1 MCIVSH
7 IVSDLQD
14 ALEAW
19 DEEKITHEDVII
31 MVETASLGPGRVI
44 VVPSCPTCS
53 GTGNRN
59 RIENTD
65 YKAPWACPDCN
76 GSGHHPDTI
85 KKVVEAIKL
94 AWFGKPP
101 DFAIQVDDSPDP
113 EIERVA
119 ITVLDALT
127 LTPTGDTE

>member
-1 MCIVSH
+1 M
-7 IVSDLQD
+7 SDLQ
-14 ALEAW
+14 
-19 DEEKITHEDVII
+19 I
-31 MVETASLGPGRVI
+31 P
-44 VVPSCPTCS
+44 PCPTCGGDGRQHGWCRPADNMHGS
-53 GTGNRN
+53 
-59 RIENTD
+59 D
-65 YKAPWACPDCN
+65 CFPCPDCN